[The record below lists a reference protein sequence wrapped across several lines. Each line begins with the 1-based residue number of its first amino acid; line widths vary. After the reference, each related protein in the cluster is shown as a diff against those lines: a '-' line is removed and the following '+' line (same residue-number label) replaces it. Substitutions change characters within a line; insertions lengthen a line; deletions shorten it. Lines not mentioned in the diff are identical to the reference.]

1 MGVDIGFLRE
11 LVLAPGPSGFEEP
24 VQELVRAR
32 LAPLAAPATD
42 LLGNVTASVGPAD
55 ALSVVVNAHAD
66 QIGLQVTW
74 IDERGFVYFEKLGG
88 VDPLLLPGRAVVVH
102 TARGQVRGVVGKRPT
117 HMIPEAER
125 GKAADIQQQWIDIGA
140 AGRDA
145 AAARVGP
152 GDPITFEPQ
161 LIELDDGLVAAT
173 ALDDRA
179 GLYVACRAL
188 ELYAERPGRASL
200 TVLSTVQEETRY
212 MGAMSRSR
220 GLDADCLVVVDG
232 DFATDQPE
240 VDPRRCGGELTMGKG
255 PAIARGGCSNPRLFG
270 LVVEVAAA
278 EGIAVQVK
286 AYPGD
291 TQTDSEELQA
301 SGAAAVN
308 LGLPIR
314 YMHSPFEVVNADDLE
329 AAAHLVSAVV
339 RRLGEVF
346 EPGFLTP
353 RA

>member
-1 MGVDIGFLRE
+1 MGVDVEFLRE

-24 VQELVRAR
+24 VQELLRHR
-32 LAPLAAPATD
+32 LAAVAPPVTD
-42 LLGNVTASVGPAD
+42 LLGNVTASVGPAG
-55 ALSVVVNAHAD
+55 APSVVVNAHAD

-88 VDPLLLPGRAVVVH
+88 VDPLLLPGRAMVIH
-102 TARGQVRGVVGKRPT
+102 TARGPVAGVVGKRPT

-125 GKAADIQQQWIDIGA
+125 GKAAEIAQQWIDIGA
-140 AGRDA
+140 AGREA
-145 AAARVGP
+145 AAARVDA
-152 GDPITFEPQ
+152 GDPITFASQ
-161 LIELDDGLVAAT
+161 VIDLGGGLLAAP

-188 ELYAERPGRASL
+188 ELYAEQPGKASV

-212 MGAMSRSR
+212 MGAMGRSHDL
-220 GLDADCLVVVDG
+220 GADCLVVVDG

-240 VDPRRCGGELTMGKG
+240 VDPRRCGGELALGKG
-255 PAIARGGCSNPRLFG
+255 PALARGGCSNPRLFG
-270 LVVEVAAA
+270 LFVDVAAT
-278 EGIAVQVK
+278 EGIPVQVK

-291 TQTDSEELQA
+291 TQTDNEELQA

-308 LGLPIR
+308 LGLPMR
-314 YMHSPFEVVNADDLE
+314 YMHSPFEVVQVDDLE
-329 AAAHLVSAVV
+329 ATARLVAAVA

-346 EPGFLTP
+346 EPGYLTP
-353 RA
+353 RV